1 MVKFHLYKGE
11 NSIKIVFVS
20 HVGEALLKD
29 VSCDIS
35 RVATVREKYSRT
47 SMVRTPMG
55 PSK

>member
-55 PSK
+55 P